1 MQQGLPQQIFV
12 KFTPT
17 AVQSYNG
24 NIQVGGGGASTI
36 KCCSK
41 REWSYS
47 AVGGFTYTVPIATY
61 RIALDKF
68 PNTVSAITGGGT
80 ITYSVSPV
88 LPTGLSLNTS
98 TGAITGTSP
107 PAPAATNYTITAS
120 NGSCSTTA
128 TAVLPLAQRHPIT
141 AQPVAQTACST
152 PGQQPALLLLL
163 RYRPHLPVAPEWGG
177 TGDDAPM

>member
-1 MQQGLPQQIFV
+1 M

-36 KCCSK
+36 NVAASG
-41 REWSYS
+41 SGVTALS
-47 AVGGFTYTVPIATY
+47 GLTYTVPTATY
-61 RIALDKF
+61 CIGTLISS
-68 PNTVSAITGGGT
+68 NTVSAITGGGT

-98 TGAITGTSP
+98 TGAITGTPTS
-107 PAPAATNYTITAS
+107 ASAATNYTITAS

-128 TAVLPLAQRHPIT
+128 TVSITVSTAPSIT

-152 PGQQPALLLLL
+152 PGTASFTCCCCG
-163 RYRPHLPVAPEWGG
+163 YRPHLPVAPEWGE
-177 TGDDAPM
+177 PK